1 MCGRERGP
9 CEGLDL
15 RLFHG
20 VGHVSGGALPAEN
33 MEREGSRQDDLL
45 PAPCGLRGGRHMG
58 AGGICGPV
66 SAPERGGIADRRRA
80 VADDRLSPPG
90 RLYGRVRRGAEPPR
104 PAPAA
109 GDIEGLPLRCLRRDL
124 HGAAGAE
131 PVERGHGGGERSP
144 AAAAGGSGGVPGLRG
159 AGGLYRGFVRRDPSG
174 PDAGLGAGISGLC
187 LCRDHLSA
195 AGHAAFCPVLVGL
208 AAVYPAAA
216 AGRQRDPDGGCPGAA
231 LARPGGLVPAGL
243 CVRRAGEPFP
253 RPASAPSCQ
262 GGRLMRRVLESFCAE
277 CAVLA
282 ASRGARSIF
291 IVGILFYSLLYP
303 SPYFYEVPQDLPFF
317 AVDQDGSTSSRQLL
331 RSLDATEGI
340 RLHRYADLG
349 QAFADLR
356 SGTMVGGI
364 VIPRD
369 FERGL
374 LRGQETAVPF
384 YSEAAHLLSY
394 GMLVQGGRLATENL
408 GAGARVE
415 RLRKQGVPESAALA
429 LQVRGRID
437 ARLLY
442 NPAGNYASNTVPPV
456 FVLILQQIMVIGCAM
471 LAVTRKER
479 FPGTAGGMAAAAG
492 RLLLSLCLGLI
503 FAFYYLFVLQQV
515 DDLLPVRDFAALLF
529 FLLPFFSVCHFLGGM
544 LGEYFSREHAV
555 LLLMLPT
562 SIPFL
567 FLSGTIWP
575 LQAMPLPLACLAQ
588 LVPAT
593 PAISGY
599 MLMAFR
605 GATLADVLHFW
616 GQLLLL
622 NAVVLAARQ
631 VQHLLRAGVPGG
643 PGRISVP
650 R

>member
-1 MCGRERGP
+1 
-9 CEGLDL
+9 
-15 RLFHG
+15 
-20 VGHVSGGALPAEN
+20 
-33 MEREGSRQDDLL
+33 
-45 PAPCGLRGGRHMG
+45 
-58 AGGICGPV
+58 
-66 SAPERGGIADRRRA
+66 
-80 VADDRLSPPG
+80 
-90 RLYGRVRRGAEPPR
+90 
-104 PAPAA
+104 
-109 GDIEGLPLRCLRRDL
+109 
-124 HGAAGAE
+124 
-131 PVERGHGGGERSP
+131 
-144 AAAAGGSGGVPGLRG
+144 
-159 AGGLYRGFVRRDPSG
+159 
-174 PDAGLGAGISGLC
+174 
-187 LCRDHLSA
+187 
-195 AGHAAFCPVLVGL
+195 
-208 AAVYPAAA
+208 
-216 AGRQRDPDGGCPGAA
+216 
-231 LARPGGLVPAGL
+231 
-243 CVRRAGEPFP
+243 
-253 RPASAPSCQ
+253 
-262 GGRLMRRVLESFCAE
+262 MRRVLESFCAE

-356 SGTMVGGI
+356 SGAMMGGI

-374 LRGQETAVPF
+374 LRGQETAVPY

-456 FVLILQQIMVIGCAM
+456 FVLILQQIMIIGCAM
-471 LAVTRKER
+471 LAVTRKR

-515 DDLLPVRDFAALLF
+515 DDLLPVRVLPRCCSSCCPFSACAIFWAACWGNISAGSMRSSCSCSLR
-529 FLLPFFSVCHFLGGM
+529 PSPSFS
-544 LGEYFSREHAV
+544 
-555 LLLMLPT
+555 
-562 SIPFL
+562 
-567 FLSGTIWP
+567 
-575 LQAMPLPLACLAQ
+575 
-588 LVPAT
+588 
-593 PAISGY
+593 
-599 MLMAFR
+599 
-605 GATLADVLHFW
+605 
-616 GQLLLL
+616 
-622 NAVVLAARQ
+622 
-631 VQHLLRAGVPGG
+631 
-643 PGRISVP
+643 
-650 R
+650 

>member
-1 MCGRERGP
+1 
-9 CEGLDL
+9 
-15 RLFHG
+15 
-20 VGHVSGGALPAEN
+20 
-33 MEREGSRQDDLL
+33 
-45 PAPCGLRGGRHMG
+45 
-58 AGGICGPV
+58 
-66 SAPERGGIADRRRA
+66 
-80 VADDRLSPPG
+80 
-90 RLYGRVRRGAEPPR
+90 
-104 PAPAA
+104 
-109 GDIEGLPLRCLRRDL
+109 
-124 HGAAGAE
+124 
-131 PVERGHGGGERSP
+131 
-144 AAAAGGSGGVPGLRG
+144 
-159 AGGLYRGFVRRDPSG
+159 
-174 PDAGLGAGISGLC
+174 
-187 LCRDHLSA
+187 
-195 AGHAAFCPVLVGL
+195 
-208 AAVYPAAA
+208 
-216 AGRQRDPDGGCPGAA
+216 
-231 LARPGGLVPAGL
+231 
-243 CVRRAGEPFP
+243 
-253 RPASAPSCQ
+253 
-262 GGRLMRRVLESFCAE
+262 MRRVLESFCAE

-356 SGTMVGGI
+356 SGSMVGGI

-456 FVLILQQIMVIGCAM
+456 FVLILQQIMIIGCAM

-492 RLLLSLCLGLI
+492 RLLLSLCFGLI

-575 LQAMPLPLACLAQ
+575 LQAMPLPFACLAQ
-588 LVPAT
+588 FVPAT

-605 GATLADVLHFW
+605 GATLADVLPFW

>member
-1 MCGRERGP
+1 MKK
-9 CEGLDL
+9 
-15 RLFHG
+15 
-20 VGHVSGGALPAEN
+20 
-33 MEREGSRQDDLL
+33 
-45 PAPCGLRGGRHMG
+45 
-58 AGGICGPV
+58 
-66 SAPERGGIADRRRA
+66 
-80 VADDRLSPPG
+80 
-90 RLYGRVRRGAEPPR
+90 
-104 PAPAA
+104 
-109 GDIEGLPLRCLRRDL
+109 
-124 HGAAGAE
+124 
-131 PVERGHGGGERSP
+131 
-144 AAAAGGSGGVPGLRG
+144 
-159 AGGLYRGFVRRDPSG
+159 
-174 PDAGLGAGISGLC
+174 
-187 LCRDHLSA
+187 
-195 AGHAAFCPVLVGL
+195 
-208 AAVYPAAA
+208 
-216 AGRQRDPDGGCPGAA
+216 
-231 LARPGGLVPAGL
+231 
-243 CVRRAGEPFP
+243 
-253 RPASAPSCQ
+253 
-262 GGRLMRRVLESFCAE
+262 VLESFCAE

-356 SGTMVGGI
+356 SGDMVGGI
-364 VIPRD
+364 VVPRD

-374 LRGQETAVPF
+374 LRGQETVVPF

-456 FVLILQQIMVIGCAM
+456 FVLILQQIMIIGCAM

-479 FPGTAGGMAAAAG
+479 FPQAPDGMAAAAG
-492 RLLLSLCLGLI
+492 RVLLPLCLGLI

-515 DDLLPVRDFAALLF
+515 DDLLPVRDFAVLLF
-529 FLLPFFSVCHFLGGM
+529 FLLPFFSVCHFLGSM
-544 LGEYFSREHAV
+544 LGEYFNKEHTV

-575 LQAMPLPLACLAQ
+575 LQAMPLPFACLAQ
-588 LVPAT
+588 FVPAT

-605 GATLADVLHFW
+605 GATLADVLPFW
-616 GQLLLL
+616 GQLILL
-622 NAVVLAARQ
+622 NAMVLAAWKAQRL
-631 VQHLLRAGVPGG
+631 VRAGVLGG
-643 PGRISVP
+643 SGRISVP

>member
-1 MCGRERGP
+1 MKK
-9 CEGLDL
+9 
-15 RLFHG
+15 
-20 VGHVSGGALPAEN
+20 
-33 MEREGSRQDDLL
+33 
-45 PAPCGLRGGRHMG
+45 
-58 AGGICGPV
+58 I
-66 SAPERGGIADRRRA
+66 
-80 VADDRLSPPG
+80 
-90 RLYGRVRRGAEPPR
+90 
-104 PAPAA
+104 
-109 GDIEGLPLRCLRRDL
+109 
-124 HGAAGAE
+124 
-131 PVERGHGGGERSP
+131 
-144 AAAAGGSGGVPGLRG
+144 
-159 AGGLYRGFVRRDPSG
+159 
-174 PDAGLGAGISGLC
+174 
-187 LCRDHLSA
+187 
-195 AGHAAFCPVLVGL
+195 
-208 AAVYPAAA
+208 
-216 AGRQRDPDGGCPGAA
+216 
-231 LARPGGLVPAGL
+231 
-243 CVRRAGEPFP
+243 
-253 RPASAPSCQ
+253 
-262 GGRLMRRVLESFCAE
+262 LESFCAE

-356 SGTMVGGI
+356 SGDMVGGI
-364 VIPRD
+364 VVPRD

-374 LRGQETAVPF
+374 LRGQETVVPF

-394 GMLVQGGRLATENL
+394 GMLVQGGRLATESL

-415 RLRKQGVPESAALA
+415 RLRKQGVPESAALS

-456 FVLILQQIMVIGCAM
+456 FVLILQQIMIIGCAM

-479 FPGTAGGMAAAAG
+479 FPGASGGMAAAAG
-492 RLLLSLCLGLI
+492 RVLLALCLGLI

-515 DDLLPVRDFAALLF
+515 DDLLPVRDFAVLLF
-529 FLLPFFSVCHFLGGM
+529 FLLPFFSVCHFLGSM
-544 LGEYFSREHAV
+544 LGEYFSKEHTV

-575 LQAMPLPLACLAQ
+575 LQAMPLPFACLAQ
-588 LVPAT
+588 FVPAT

-605 GATLADVLHFW
+605 GATLVDVLPFW
-616 GQLLLL
+616 GQLILL
-622 NAVVLAARQ
+622 NAVVLAAWKAQR
-631 VQHLLRAGVPGG
+631 LLRAEVPGG
-643 PGRISVP
+643 SGRISVP